1 MTQTTSRKEEN
12 RYLLKLLREEKPLK
26 NINTYKI
33 NVRVEQKESKETTT
47 NVIHTYI
54 NFLFFCYYSMLSFVN
69 SP

>member
-1 MTQTTSRKEEN
+1 MTQTTSRKEGN

-33 NVRVEQKESKETTT
+33 NVRVEQKESEETTT